1 MSSVL
6 QRSEV
11 TQRFSQSWGGG
22 GGGRGGGGCSRDVQ
36 SIPGRVPMGTCDFSV
51 IVSWLLLDLHVSVG
65 VSLRVF
71 SVLLEYLS
79 VGLLLNDF
87 FCDNVTC
94 HYCFFCVYY
103 FKVVHMFSIMVNSPN
118 CDIFYFII
126 VLSYILL
133 YNNIESN
140 LFNTVKTEKLE
151 YNL

>member
-1 MSSVL
+1 
-6 QRSEV
+6 
-11 TQRFSQSWGGG
+11 
-22 GGGRGGGGCSRDVQ
+22 
-36 SIPGRVPMGTCDFSV
+36 MGTCDFSV

-87 FCDNVTC
+87 FCDIVTC

-118 CDIFYFII
+118 CDIFYCII

-133 YNNIESN
+133 HNNIESN